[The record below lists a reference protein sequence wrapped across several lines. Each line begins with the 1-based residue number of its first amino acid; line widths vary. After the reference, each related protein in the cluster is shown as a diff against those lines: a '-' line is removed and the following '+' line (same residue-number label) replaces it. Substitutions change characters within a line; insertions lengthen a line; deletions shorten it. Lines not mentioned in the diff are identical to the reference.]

1 VTGIGES
8 CVVATSGPRLEGR
21 FRAATPPCTAPGA
34 GAVVAPPHPLYG
46 GTMSN
51 PVVVAAADGFAEA
64 GVATLAFNYRGIEDS
79 EGTATDIPAAAVDD
93 YSGALNTLAGRVPG
107 PYLAAGYSFGARTA
121 LGVAARD
128 SRVHGAVLIAPPVD
142 LVDVG
147 DLATFTGPLLVVVG
161 DRDAFAP
168 LDRLRA
174 WLAARPDAVLEIIP
188 GADHFFGSAGAGAV
202 TALVAGR
209 VPSWL

>member
-1 VTGIGES
+1 MTGIGES
-8 CVVATSGPRLEGR
+8 CAIATTGPRLDGR
-21 FRAATPPCTAPGA
+21 FTPGTSAGA

-51 PVVVAAADGFAEA
+51 PVVVAAAAGFTEV
-64 GVATLAFNYRGIEDS
+64 GVATLAFNYRGTETS
-79 EGTATDIPAAAVDD
+79 EGSPTDDPAAAEDD
-93 YSGALNTLAGRVPG
+93 YSGALEALAGRVPG

-128 SRVHGAVLIAPPVD
+128 PRVRGAVLIAPPVD
-142 LVDVG
+142 LVDAG
-147 DLATFTGPLLVVVG
+147 DLATYTGPLLVVVG